1 MHATMAL
8 SPGAGATAVC
18 LAQQGLKRGKF
29 HDVQLVGIHKA
40 ESPKRHWLVG
50 GVDGSETQ
58 IFLVTLTSEVV

>member
-1 MHATMAL
+1 MHATMAI
-8 SPGAGATAVC
+8 SPVREPRAVC
-18 LAQQGLKRGKF
+18 LAKQGLKRGKF
-29 HDVQLVGIHKA
+29 HDVQQVGIHKA